1 MNLHAKLG
9 ITSFLF
15 ATTLSFAHI
24 DKTSLSVKGGE
35 TFKAQEKVTVTWNA
49 AANNDH
55 NMASWTF
62 WYSKDGGT
70 TWTSV
75 KSAIPGKASTATIS
89 YEWTVPSDSTR
100 LGKIRVHQ
108 SGYSGAGTPG
118 NATNDYTIITP
129 VFTITAAATAIRA
142 TASAPTAASASL
154 TAEGN
159 TIAIRFLATESRSAS
174 VEVYDMNGTLQNT
187 MALAGVKVGAN
198 LMNLSAKDLGLTGKS
213 VLRLR
218 IGGEVVVEELIGG
231 LK

>member
-1 MNLHAKLG
+1 MKHKNISGLILALSIVPILNAH
-9 ITSFLF
+9 ITIGSLKVDGG
-15 ATTLSFAHI
+15 ATTLTAG
-24 DKTSLSVKGGE
+24 TTVVVK
-35 TFKAQEKVTVTWNA
+35 WNTNVKHDRTYKIA
-49 AANNDH
+49 
-55 NMASWTF
+55 
-62 WYSKDGGT
+62 YSKDGGV
-70 TWTSV
+70 TWAPVVEITGQDGQTGDKTYSWKV
-75 KSAIPGKASTATIS
+75 PDEATVKGMLTVNQTQQGPKSAP
-89 YEWTVPSDSTR
+89 PD
-100 LGKIRVHQ
+100 
-108 SGYSGAGTPG
+108 
-118 NATNDYTIITP
+118 NDYNLFTP

-142 TASAPTAASASL
+142 TASAPTAANASL

-218 IGGEVVVEELIGG
+218 VGGEVVVEELIGG